1 MSLEKMQGLDFTSER
16 LYVKVFGLYPKANGE
31 PLKNMSRRNNTY
43 SIA

>member
-1 MSLEKMQGLDFTSER
+1 MSLEKMQGLDLEW
-16 LYVKVFGLYPKANGE
+16 LYLKVFGLYPTANGE